1 MDPSSSQD
9 ETEVSLESACHWP
22 TTLQIFL
29 CLMLDKLELNGIKKR
44 VEIFFPGFGKA
55 RFGNRDRMAENVINC
70 GEN

>member
-1 MDPSSSQD
+1 MDRRKNKRIRED
-9 ETEVSLESACHWP
+9 GSLRIWNIYF
-22 TTLQIFL
+22 IFV
-29 CLMLDKLELNGIKKR
+29 KR